1 LSLTVLYFVGIFR
14 AGTGKRDGGLGWL
27 LFLSALTP
35 ILAIASGQSKVYD
48 SERLIMVSFPFLA
61 GLAGAGFGWI
71 VLGWEKL
78 SARWSRSV
86 VSRVGVIVLTL
97 LAFGSQLVTMVR
109 LYPHYLSYYGES
121 VGGLAGATR
130 IKLETTYWCETY
142 SLALPILNEQAK
154 PDARIWVDPWSHDVM
169 IYYQTQGNLRKD
181 LKIMVPYYK
190 PSVLGPD
197 APSPEDLPMSLG
209 DWYVFEH
216 RQTMLGPEVEDSPI
230 LKLLKRKEM
239 VYEYSFDG
247 VPILTLYKSK

>member
-1 LSLTVLYFVGIFR
+1 
-14 AGTGKRDGGLGWL
+14 
-27 LFLSALTP
+27 
-35 ILAIASGQSKVYD
+35 
-48 SERLIMVSFPFLA
+48 LA

-78 SARWSRSV
+78 SARWSRPV
-86 VSRVGVIVLTL
+86 VSRVGLIALVL

-130 IKLETTYWCETY
+130 MKLETTYWCETY
-142 SLALPILNEQAK
+142 SLALPILNDQAK

-181 LKIMVPYYK
+181 LKIMVPYYT

-247 VPILTLYKSK
+247 VPIFTLYKSK